1 MTRLL
6 FCAALLAVGLVAGA
20 PARAEEA
27 PTTLPRDEVEK
38 IVHDYLMREPEV
50 IYEAVQELQKRRDAA
65 EADRQKKVIVSKHDE
80 IFQSAI
86 DPVAGDPKGD
96 VTVVEFF
103 DYHCPYCRTMRGR
116 PAVDGPVRQAAA
128 LRVRRLPMLG
138 PDSIVAAR
146 AALAAKQQGIPLQ
159 IL

>member
-6 FCAALLAVGLVAGA
+6 LCAALLAVGLMVGA

-27 PTTLPRDEVEK
+27 PTTLPREEVEK

-50 IYEAVQELQKRRDAA
+50 IYDAIQELQKRRDAA

-80 IFQSAI
+80 IFQSSM

-103 DYHCPYCRTMRGR
+103 DYHCPYCRTMVGGLRSMVQSDKRLRFVFKEFSGPGAGFDRGG
-116 PAVDGPVRQAAA
+116 AGSLGGQAAGS
-128 LRVRRLPMLG
+128 RE
-138 PDSIVAAR
+138 
-146 AALAAKQQGIPLQ
+146 